1 MRKSYAVNNGL
12 VEVTKC
18 SNKQL
23 VTSIEKIYVT
33 NLEIEDHQTNM
44 LEKLQKEQIE
54 YFKERDV
61 KINFINKSM
70 VQAIV
75 GLIHMI
81 GMAYATKEKK
91 NSSLSPTTSN
101 PTTSND
107 MDNVEQGIA
116 I

>member
-1 MRKSYAVNNGL
+1 MRKSYVLNNGL
-12 VEVTKC
+12 MEVTKG

-33 NLEIEDHQTNM
+33 NLEIESHQTNV
-44 LEKLQKEQIE
+44 LEKLQNEQIE

-61 KINFINKSM
+61 KINFINNSM

-75 GLIHMI
+75 GLIHMM

-91 NSSLSPTTSN
+91 NSIINTTTSN

-107 MDNVEQGIA
+107 MDNVDQGVPI
-116 I
+116 

>member
-1 MRKSYAVNNGL
+1 V
-12 VEVTKC
+12 
-18 SNKQL
+18 
-23 VTSIEKIYVT
+23 
-33 NLEIEDHQTNM
+33 

-54 YFKERDV
+54 YFKEKDV

-70 VQAIV
+70 FQAIV

-91 NSSLSPTTSN
+91 NSSFSPTSSN
-101 PTTSND
+101 PTIFND
-107 MDNVEQGIA
+107 MDNVDQGIA